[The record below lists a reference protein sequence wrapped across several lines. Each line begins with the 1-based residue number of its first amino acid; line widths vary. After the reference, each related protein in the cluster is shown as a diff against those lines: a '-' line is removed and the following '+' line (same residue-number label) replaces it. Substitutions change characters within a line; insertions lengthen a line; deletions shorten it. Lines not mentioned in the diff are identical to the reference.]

1 MNNCDNLVEA
11 LRKHKSDYDEGRTQN
26 FYNVCSDC
34 KAAADVIDSLT
45 AELYEEI
52 DRISRLRLRLEHLL
66 LSETIR
72 DYDERDSA
80 TGTYARDIR
89 MLDKRMHYLEE
100 LKKKY
105 YEIAPFVQG
114 EVVYNTNNNSRG
126 VVIEEMK
133 DKAAVRILEVNSKVG
148 VFINCP
154 PRIALKRTGETIDFK
169 QLIMEREG

>member
-26 FYNVCSDC
+26 FYNICCDC

-52 DRISRLRLRLEHLL
+52 DRISWLRLRLEHLL
-66 LSETIR
+66 ISETIR

-89 MLDKRMHYLEE
+89 TLDVQMKRLDEFIRAERDRDECNNVAWDEAALGVLYVCDRRKCNTCNPECMHTEDVRHA
-100 LKKKY
+100 KN
-105 YEIAPFVQG
+105 F
-114 EVVYNTNNNSRG
+114 EVAEYGN
-126 VVIEEMK
+126 M
-133 DKAAVRILEVNSKVG
+133 
-148 VFINCP
+148 
-154 PRIALKRTGETIDFK
+154 
-169 QLIMEREG
+169 IMEREG